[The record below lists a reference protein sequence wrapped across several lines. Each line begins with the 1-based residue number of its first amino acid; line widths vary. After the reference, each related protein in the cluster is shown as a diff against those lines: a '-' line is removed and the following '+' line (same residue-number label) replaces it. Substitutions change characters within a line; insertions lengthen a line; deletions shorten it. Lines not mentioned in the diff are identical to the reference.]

1 MASAR
6 QAAAAERDA
15 AANPQQL
22 QGLSDLQGA
31 LAGLEYDLD
40 NRQREPLAGKEGLK
54 SEQLE
59 LQSAPGKPK

>member
-1 MASAR
+1 MARVR
-6 QAAAAERDA
+6 QAAAAASVA

-31 LAGLEYDLD
+31 LVGLEYDLD

-59 LQSAPGKPK
+59 LQSAPGKAK